1 MRFIKGTALQLVLLL
16 LLYGSLPA
24 GCTKDEIAVQ
34 LSAELSSES
43 VSASTASL
51 FLHIEAN
58 SGWIL
63 SINYKSGGEGWCTP
77 GVTQGSGNA
86 NVVLL
91 LTENSF
97 DIPRVAEIAVYSKD
111 KSVRKTLT
119 QAAFSDG
126 DSESPGIEDLKWKEI
141 PSGGGNS
148 NTKIVS
154 HSIELAGK
162 KIRNYTLMY
171 DRNEKIAYWVA
182 YPHNTVYI
190 GSVSRTDAWQPDPGF
205 SLSEQATLYS
215 GFQGYDRGHQIPSA
229 DRTCSYQ
236 ANNQTFYFTN
246 MTPQLG
252 SLNQFMWASLEN
264 QVRGWMSAC
273 DTLYVVT
280 GAILKTAGGNET
292 VNRIFDNT
300 GSLVAVPNYYYK
312 VLLRLKDQ
320 KYDAIG
326 FWFEHRSYGSGDATA
341 LQTKSVDQI
350 ETLTGFDFFT
360 NLDITVQNQ
369 AESRWAPSDW
379 KL

>member
-1 MRFIKGTALQLVLLL
+1 MGLLL
-16 LLYGSLPA
+16 LLFGSLPA
-24 GCTKDEIAVQ
+24 GCIKEDIAVQ

-43 VSASTASL
+43 VSASTVSL

-58 SGWIL
+58 SDWII

-86 NVVLL
+86 NVVLI

-97 DIPRVAEIAVYSKD
+97 DIPRVAEIAVYCKD

-119 QAAFSDG
+119 QAAPSGDG
-126 DSESPGIEDLKWKEI
+126 DDNLQIEDLRWKEI
-141 PSGGGNS
+141 PLGGSNS
-148 NTKIVS
+148 NTKVVS
-154 HSIELAGK
+154 HSFELAGK
-162 KIRNYTLMY
+162 TLRNYTLMY
-171 DRNEKIAYWVA
+171 DRSEKIAYWVA
-182 YPHNTVYI
+182 YPHNPVYI
-190 GSVSRTDAWQPDPGF
+190 GSASRTDAWQPDPGI
-205 SLSEQATLYS
+205 SSSEQSALY
-215 GFQGYDRGHQIPSA
+215 GGLQGYDRGHQIPSA
-229 DRTCSYQ
+229 DRTCSFQ
-236 ANNQTFYFTN
+236 ANSQTFYFTN

-280 GAILKTAGGNET
+280 GAILKTVGGNET
-292 VNRIFDNT
+292 INRVFDNT

-326 FWFEHRSYGSGDATA
+326 FWFEHRSYGSGNATA

-369 AESRWAPSDW
+369 AESSWAPSDW
-379 KL
+379 NL